1 MTKNIYIVLEID
13 SLDTAGVAEIAFH
26 VTHENLGSPA
36 ECPVTN
42 FNPESDKIHLHQYDL
57 KDVILSISHDA

>member
-1 MTKNIYIVLEID
+1 MNSYFLFSTDKKLYTALNGF
-13 SLDTAGVAEIAFH
+13 LDTARVAEIAFH

-36 ECPVTN
+36 ECPV
-42 FNPESDKIHLHQYDL
+42 HQYDL